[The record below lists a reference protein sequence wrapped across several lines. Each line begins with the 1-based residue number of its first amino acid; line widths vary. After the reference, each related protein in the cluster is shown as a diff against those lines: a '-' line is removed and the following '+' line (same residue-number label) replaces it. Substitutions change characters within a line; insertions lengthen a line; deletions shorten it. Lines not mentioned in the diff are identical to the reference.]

1 MNGSLILTGTR
12 TAGITRRRTHCLAAL
27 AAAVGLCGI
36 QVAAAEDFALLFDTN
51 YEGISL
57 DTTHLGEPQSVDH
70 TRDLYFQS
78 TNLPGF
84 PLSQE
89 DLALVLKT
97 TDPVGSGQRAFV
109 DQGVDRTGDQTT
121 HQTTMAE
128 PGKRPLRL
136 RLMDW
141 IKQGSKRANIFSALV
156 REEDQPGMRVD
167 IDPDREEVVV
177 EYHIGF

>member
-36 QVAAAEDFALLFDTN
+36 QIAAAEDFALLFDTN

-97 TDPVGSGQRAFV
+97 TDPVGGGQWAFV
-109 DQGVDRTGDQTT
+109 DQGVDRTGD
-121 HQTTMAE
+121 QTTMAE

>member
-1 MNGSLILTGTR
+1 
-12 TAGITRRRTHCLAAL
+12 L